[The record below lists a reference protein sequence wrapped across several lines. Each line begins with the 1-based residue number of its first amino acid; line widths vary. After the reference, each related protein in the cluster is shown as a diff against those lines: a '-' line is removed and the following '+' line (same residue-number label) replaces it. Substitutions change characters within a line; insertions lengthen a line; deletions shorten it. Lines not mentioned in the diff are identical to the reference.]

1 MSGAKEA
8 AVRATPAGAR
18 RSFGDAVSGYFER
31 HLQTL
36 VASLGRLARQPFGT
50 VLTIGVIGVALA
62 LPACLHLFVVNA
74 RALSGGW
81 EGSLDF
87 TVYLKPTVPEAE
99 ARQIAARLAERQD
112 VLGAKLVTA
121 EEGLKQF
128 REWSGLDAALDAL
141 QDNPL
146 PAAIVVR
153 PQLPDATGPSA
164 QVAALVDELK
174 SIPGVD
180 QVQLDTDWVRRFE
193 ALLDALRRTVAI
205 ASVVLAIA
213 VLMIV
218 GNTIRLDIDTR
229 RTEIEV
235 TKLVGGSDGFV
246 RRPFLYG
253 GFWYGLGG
261 GLVAWALV
269 VLIVAAL
276 SGPVERIAEAYGS
289 RFELHG
295 LGAGATLAL
304 FVGGALLGW
313 LGAWISAT
321 RHLRAIEPG
330 LEPG

>member
-1 MSGAKEA
+1 VSGVKEA

-18 RSFGDAVSGYFER
+18 RGLKDVVSGYFER

-50 VLTIGVIGVALA
+50 ILTIGVIGVALA

-87 TVYLKPTVPEAE
+87 TVYLKPSVPESE
-99 ARQIAARLAERQD
+99 ARQIAARMGERED
-112 VLGAKLVTA
+112 VQAARLVTA
-121 EEGLKQF
+121 DEGMQQF
-128 REWSGLDAALDAL
+128 REWSGLGAALDAL

-153 PQLPDATGPSA
+153 PQLPDATGQTA
-164 QVAALVDELK
+164 AVTALVEELR
-174 SIPGVD
+174 SVPGVD
-180 QVQLDTDWVRRFE
+180 QVQFDTDWVRRFE
-193 ALLDALRRTVAI
+193 ALLDALRRTVAM

-235 TKLVGGSDGFV
+235 TKLVGGSDAFV

-261 GLVAWALV
+261 GFVAWALV

-276 SGPVERIAEAYGS
+276 SGPVGRIAAAYGS
-289 RFELHG
+289 RFELAG
-295 LGAGATLAL
+295 LGGGATLAL
-304 FVGGALLGW
+304 FGGGALLGW

-330 LEPG
+330 AEPG